1 MSEGANRERAHVK
14 GKCHEKHQG
23 TRLLELNVEKG
34 LLTTLD
40 FADETRFM
48 MLDKAVAR
56 RIISSTTA
64 KGSRVA
70 EGPGGRK
77 KTGLKTLRS
86 PMRESSLHPP
96 RLPSPFDPD
105 TSKASR

>member
-1 MSEGANRERAHVK
+1 MSRKASRDTPVGAELER
-14 GKCHEKHQG
+14 
-23 TRLLELNVEKG
+23 G

-56 RIISSTTA
+56 RVISSTTA
-64 KGSRVA
+64 NGSRVA

-77 KTGLKTLRS
+77 KRGLKTLRS
-86 PMRESSLHPP
+86 PARESTLRPP
-96 RLPSPFDPD
+96 RHPQPL
-105 TSKASR
+105 